1 MRGCQ
6 KGLIRDIV
14 GGGEDERLS
23 EGFDQGYS
31 LGRGGGVVMT
41 RGQKGLIRDIVVGG
55 GGVMTRGC
63 QKGLIMGYS
72 WGR

>member
-6 KGLIRDIV
+6 VLIRDIV

-23 EGFDQGYS
+23 EGVDQ
-31 LGRGGGVVMT
+31 
-41 RGQKGLIRDIVVGG
+41 
-55 GGVMTRGC
+55 
-63 QKGLIMGYS
+63 GYS

>member
-14 GGGEDERLS
+14 GGGEYES
-23 EGFDQGYS
+23 
-31 LGRGGGVVMT
+31 
-41 RGQKGLIRDIVVGG
+41 QKGLIRDIVGG
-55 GGVMTRGC
+55 GEYESLLEGFD
-63 QKGLIMGYS
+63 QGYS

>member
-1 MRGCQ
+1 MRVCQ

-14 GGGEDERLS
+14 GGGEYESLSEGVDQGYSGEVSMRGCQKDLIRDIVWGGGGGDDERS

-31 LGRGGGVVMT
+31 
-41 RGQKGLIRDIVVGG
+41 
-55 GGVMTRGC
+55 
-63 QKGLIMGYS
+63 

>member
-1 MRGCQ
+1 MTRGCQ

-14 GGGEDERLS
+14 GGGEDESLT

-31 LGRGGGVVMT
+31 
-41 RGQKGLIRDIVVGG
+41 
-55 GGVMTRGC
+55 
-63 QKGLIMGYS
+63 

>member
-14 GGGEDERLS
+14 GGGEYKP
-23 EGFDQGYS
+23 FD
-31 LGRGGGVVMT
+31 
-41 RGQKGLIRDIVVGG
+41 QKGLIRDIV
-55 GGVMTRGC
+55 GGVEYESLSEGVD
-63 QKGLIMGYS
+63 QGYS